1 MPWPPVSDSGVPSLD
16 EMKALNEGIIKA
28 HRKANPGAF
37 EAVGFNRN
45 SMQDVLDRVEACQ
58 DLCAKASVLMCGIA
72 WAQPFSGANKR
83 TAVASAKILLGRH
96 GLDIECS
103 LDGGSGDRLRR
114 LLLEV
119 QGRRACLDHDVV
131 AKTQICV
138 WKSSLRRHAAEPF
151 SAMARRIIEENAR
164 LFDYMAKEPPLPA
177 GLSAE
182 EAAAERLVA
191 EWGKGGGGRPPAG
204 EAERILR
211 TENPHAGSFSP
222 ETIRML
228 AGADDGEAAGI
239 QARQAQ

>member
-1 MPWPPVSDSGVPSLD
+1 MSDSGVPSLD

-28 HRKANPGAF
+28 YRKANPGAF
-37 EAVGFNRN
+37 EAVGFSRN
-45 SMQDVLDRVEACQ
+45 SMQDVLDLVEACQ
-58 DLCAKASVLMCGIA
+58 DLCAKASVLMCGTA

-103 LDGGSGDRLRR
+103 LDGGGGDRLRR

-131 AKTQICV
+131 AKAQICV
-138 WKSSLRRHAAEPF
+138 WKSLRRHATEPF

-182 EAAAERLVA
+182 EAEAERLVA
-191 EWGKGGGGRPPAG
+191 EWGKRGGGRPPAG

-222 ETIRML
+222 EMIRML
-228 AGADDGEAAGI
+228 AGPDDVEAAGI
-239 QARQAQ
+239 QARRAQ